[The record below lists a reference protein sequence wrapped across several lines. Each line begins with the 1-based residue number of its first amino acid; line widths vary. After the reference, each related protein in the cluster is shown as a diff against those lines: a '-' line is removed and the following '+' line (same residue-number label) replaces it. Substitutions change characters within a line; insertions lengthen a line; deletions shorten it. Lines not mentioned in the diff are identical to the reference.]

1 MHIGT
6 LLPRSN
12 GICARVRIIVYSLTV
27 VLSSRSAA
35 GLLGIAVLLS
45 SLTACANSPSA
56 KEIEQRLAA
65 DPQLKTKPVTFGESA
80 TPTPETS
87 DARITPPA
95 DFPSEIPLYP
105 NARLLEVTQP
115 TNQDYS
121 AGNNS
126 PQVNQ
131 PQRLIWVTSDPSN
144 LVQNFYKQ
152 KFQANNWDLEQS
164 EPDATTQGDTLKARL
179 NDLLVTVS
187 IIPSSSTNTDTS
199 VTPAP
204 NQPDRVANPQSVT
217 RFIIQY
223 ERNATQTAQNP
234 TESQATTPQS
244 GDRYTAPTR
253 SPTPDNQR
261 QNPNDSQSFIDLNRT
276 PQELQQQ
283 ITDLAAL
290 GVLPLEPNGSKSNHD
305 AIAQF
310 NPSKTITRREFARWL
325 VAANNQ
331 IHVNRP
337 SQQIREAAS
346 TAQPAFS
353 DITSTDPDFAQ
364 IQGLAEAGIISSRL
378 SGDATA
384 VLFRPDAP
392 LTREQ
397 LILWKVPLDIR
408 QALPN
413 PSIDAVRES
422 WGFQDVAKI
431 DPKVLRAVL
440 ADFQIGDRSNIRRVF
455 GYTTLFQPKKPV
467 TRAEAAAS
475 LWFFGNASEGISAR
489 EALQLKQQQSQPQS
503 QPSTTPESVPSTPN

>member
-1 MHIGT
+1 M
-6 LLPRSN
+6 
-12 GICARVRIIVYSLTV
+12 
-27 VLSSRSAA
+27 LSSRSAA
-35 GLLGIAVLLS
+35 GLLGIAVLLT

-65 DPQLKTKPVTFGESA
+65 DPQLKTKPVTFGQSA
-80 TPTPETS
+80 TPAPKTS

-115 TNQDYS
+115 TNQDS
-121 AGNNS
+121 AEDNNS

-144 LVQNFYKQ
+144 LVQNFYQQ

-164 EPDATTQGDTLKARL
+164 EPSATAQGDQLKARL

-187 IIPSSSTNTDTS
+187 IIPRSSTNTDTS
-199 VTPAP
+199 ATPVP
-204 NQPDRVANPQSVT
+204 NQPAQVTPSVT

-223 ERNATQTAQNP
+223 ERNARQTAQNP
-234 TESQATTPQS
+234 TESQATNSYNDPTP
-244 GDRYTAPTR
+244 T
-253 SPTPDNQR
+253 PTPDTQT
-261 QNPNDSQSFIDLNRT
+261 QNPTGSQSFIDLNRT

-290 GVLPLEPNGSKSNHD
+290 GVLPLEPNGSKSNQTD

-310 NPSKTITRREFARWL
+310 NPSKTISRREFARWL

-337 SQQIREAAS
+337 SQQIREAAL
-346 TAQPAFS
+346 TTQPAFS
-353 DITSTDPDFAQ
+353 DITPTDPDFAV
-364 IQGLAEAGIISSRL
+364 IQGLAEAGIVSSRL

-413 PSIDAVRES
+413 PSLEAVRES

-440 ADFQIGDRSNIRRVF
+440 ADFQTGDRSNIRRVF

-503 QPSTTPESVPSTPN
+503 QPSATPQPSVTPESVPSTPN